1 MKTVTVLNNQS
12 LWDIAIQE
20 YGTVEAVFELAQ
32 ANGLSVT
39 DTLTAGQVLNVPEVD
54 PALTQP
60 EIVDYYRRNGIR
72 PATGETE
79 VADTPVPVPTG
90 GDCEWIIINN

>member
-1 MKTVTVLNNQS
+1 MRQVTALNNQS
-12 LWDIAIQE
+12 LFDIAIQE
-20 YGTVEAVFELAQ
+20 YGTIEAVFDLAM

-54 PALTQP
+54 PAVVQP
-60 EIVDYYRRNGIR
+60 EIVDYYRRHGIR

-79 VADTPVPVPTG
+79 VADTPVPAPTG